1 MSIFN
6 DDRRYSDDPEE
17 YLQWKHEVEMECRRE
32 EIEAEMESRVD
43 LGEYSCD
50 MDE

>member
-17 YLQWKHEVEMECRRE
+17 YLEWKHEVEQECRRNNQDPWDAYE
-32 EIEAEMESRVD
+32 ESE
-43 LGEYSCD
+43 
-50 MDE
+50 DEDDDTE

>member
-17 YLQWKHEVEMECRRE
+17 YLEWKWEVERECRRE
-32 EIEAEMESRVD
+32 EYYD
-43 LGEYSCD
+43 
-50 MDE
+50 DEPTEGDEEDGFE